1 MVGVTRILRGQSV
14 TCVLGNPELKK
25 EDEATLRRKYVL
37 RALEIFKMDIEG
49 NCVFTL
55 EGTG

>member
-1 MVGVTRILRGQSV
+1 
-14 TCVLGNPELKK
+14 VLGNPELKK
-25 EDEATLRRKYVL
+25 EDEATIRRKYVL
-37 RALEIFKMDIEG
+37 RALEILKVDIEG